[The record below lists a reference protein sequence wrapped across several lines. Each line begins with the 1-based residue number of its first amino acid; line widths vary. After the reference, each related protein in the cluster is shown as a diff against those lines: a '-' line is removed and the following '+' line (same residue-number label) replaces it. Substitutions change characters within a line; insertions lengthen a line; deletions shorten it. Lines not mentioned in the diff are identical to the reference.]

1 MEDKELKALEDQ
13 IKAEQKKQADAVEAM
28 KKASADQ
35 KAELDGKIEESE
47 KKIKKLS
54 DQQDQIQLSLK
65 DKTLGIPVYR
75 FEQLYKFW
83 KANKSSIAKPG
94 GMEGKQFVFDL
105 PGDPRTYLK
114 TLDEP
119 VELSDAVADHWVLVP
134 FRTPGIEKLPDRQVL
149 VIDAVGRG
157 IVGPTS
163 RVSWVERSART
174 DNTAPVV
181 EDATYL
187 TGNFTWIANTA
198 EIERIGQ
205 MIKITREAFEDW
217 DQLLTEIR
225 NELFPSLERAVE
237 NQVYQGTGASPQL
250 DGIITTAGAYA
261 SATLNASTLQANNYD
276 CIRAAINQLVENN
289 YMPNYCFLPPAEAAK
304 LDLAKSTTG
313 VYALPPFST
322 PNGRFIS
329 GVKVVE
335 SNLMVAGSL
344 LVGDFSKVT
353 LYTRRGMEVRLWE
366 QDSTDPEFDR
376 LTITA
381 SVRCALKNP
390 TVHQGVTGAFVYD
403 QIADINAAILLV

>member
-13 IKAEQKKQADAVEAM
+13 IKTEQKKQTDAVEAM
-28 KKASADQ
+28 RKASADQ
-35 KAELDGKIEESE
+35 KAELEGKIAESD
-47 KKIKKLS
+47 KKIQKLS
-54 DQQDQIQLSLK
+54 EQQDAIQLSLK
-65 DKTLGIPVYR
+65 DRTLGMTVSRYDA
-75 FEQLYKFW
+75 LYKFW
-83 KANKSSIAKPG
+83 KENKATLVKPG
-94 GMEGKQFVFDL
+94 GFQGKQLVMDL
-105 PGDPRTYLK
+105 PGNPTMYFK
-114 TLDEP
+114 TTDEP

-149 VIDAVGRG
+149 MLDAVGRG

-187 TGNFTWIANTA
+187 TGNFTWIANSA

-205 MIKITREAFEDW
+205 MIKVTREAFEDW
-217 DQLLTEIR
+217 DVMFTEIR

-261 SATLNASTLQANNYD
+261 SATLNTSVPQANNYD
-276 CIRAAINQLVENN
+276 CIRAAINQLAENN
-289 YMPNYCFLPPAEAAK
+289 YTPNYCFLPPAEAAK

-322 PNGRFIS
+322 PGGRVIS

-344 LVGDFSKVT
+344 LVGDFSKCT

-390 TVHQGVTGAFVYD
+390 TQHQGNTGAFVYD